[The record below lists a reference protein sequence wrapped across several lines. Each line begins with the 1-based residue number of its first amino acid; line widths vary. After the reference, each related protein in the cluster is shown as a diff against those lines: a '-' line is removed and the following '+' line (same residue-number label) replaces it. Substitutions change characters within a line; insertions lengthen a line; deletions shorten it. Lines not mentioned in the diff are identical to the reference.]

1 MAVTFIDLFAG
12 IGGFHAAGESFG
24 WECVFA
30 NEMDP
35 AAASVYEQNWDLK
48 ALGNIHEYTRASK
61 KGTIPAHD
69 VLFAGFP
76 CQPFSKSGKQKGMD
90 EDRGSLFHDIAFI
103 LEGKSQSITTI
114 ERLVLNV
121 MQRMSG
127 IATETHRLT
136 QMIAHTN
143 CKLLDTRKT
152 TPNFRYFEKEAVRI
166 GGGYNH
172 RYALYDMILVKD
184 NHIDFAG
191 GVKPALSKISE
202 FIKER
207 NLSIKVEVETRNL
220 EEVDEVIETSVAFRI
235 MLDNFTPEKLREAVL
250 HINGR
255 VETEASGGINE
266 NTLVSYAETG
276 VDFISMGALT
286 HHVKSFDLS
295 LKAIK

>member
-1 MAVTFIDLFAG
+1 
-12 IGGFHAAGESFG
+12 
-24 WECVFA
+24 
-30 NEMDP
+30 
-35 AAASVYEQNWDLK
+35 
-48 ALGNIHEYTRASK
+48 
-61 KGTIPAHD
+61 
-69 VLFAGFP
+69 
-76 CQPFSKSGKQKGMD
+76 
-90 EDRGSLFHDIAFI
+90 
-103 LEGKSQSITTI
+103 
-114 ERLVLNV
+114 

-191 GVKPALSKISE
+191 GVKTALSKISE

-207 NLSIKVEVETRNL
+207 NLTIKVEVETRNL
-220 EEVDEVIETSVAFRI
+220 DEVDEVIETGVAFRI

-250 HINGR
+250 HIDGR

-276 VDFISMGALT
+276 VDYISMGALT

-295 LKAIK
+295 LKAIKSTRKNSNDTLPGFLKFDTFSNAIIRMDLAD

>member
-1 MAVTFIDLFAG
+1 MNAFDFDKWLAEALNEDIGPGDFTTLATIPDNALGKAQLIVKDNGILAGVTIAEKIIHAFDSSLKVTTFIQDGAT
-12 IGGFHAAGESFG
+12 
-24 WECVFA
+24 V
-30 NEMDP
+30 
-35 AAASVYEQNWDLK
+35 
-48 ALGNIHEYTRASK
+48 
-61 KGTIPAHD
+61 
-69 VLFAGFP
+69 
-76 CQPFSKSGKQKGMD
+76 QKG
-90 EDRGSLFHDIAFI
+90 DIAFI
-103 LEGKSQSITTI
+103 VEGKSQSITTI

-127 IATETHRLT
+127 IATETNRLV
-136 QMIAHTN
+136 QMISHTN

-207 NLSIKVEVETRNL
+207 NLTIKVEVETRNL
-220 EEVDEVIETSVAFRI
+220 DEVDEVIETGVAFRI
-235 MLDNFTPEKLREAVL
+235 MLDNFSPEKLREAVL

-266 NTLVSYAETG
+266 TTLVSYAETG
-276 VDFISMGALT
+276 VDYISMGALT

>member
-1 MAVTFIDLFAG
+1 MNEFDFDKWLAEALREDIGPGDFTTLATIPSDAVGKAQLIVKDNGVLAGVSIAEKIIHAFDPDLKVTTFIQDG
-12 IGGFHAAGESFG
+12 DI
-24 WECVFA
+24 V
-30 NEMDP
+30 
-35 AAASVYEQNWDLK
+35 
-48 ALGNIHEYTRASK
+48 K
-61 KGTIPAHD
+61 KG
-69 VLFAGFP
+69 
-76 CQPFSKSGKQKGMD
+76 
-90 EDRGSLFHDIAFI
+90 EIAFYV
-103 LEGKSQSITTI
+103 EGKSQSITTI

-202 FIKER
+202 FLKER
-207 NLSIKVEVETRNL
+207 NLSIQVEVETRNL
-220 EEVDEVIETSVAFRI
+220 EEVDEVIETGVAFRI
-235 MLDNFTPEKLREAVL
+235 MLDNFTPQNLRDAVL
-250 HINGR
+250 HIHGR

-276 VDFISMGALT
+276 VNYISMGALT

-295 LKAIK
+295 LKAVK

>member
-1 MAVTFIDLFAG
+1 MNAFDFDKWLAEALNEDIGPGDFTTLATIPDNALGKAQLIVKDNGILAGVTIAEKIIHAFDSSLKVTTFIQDGAT
-12 IGGFHAAGESFG
+12 
-24 WECVFA
+24 V
-30 NEMDP
+30 
-35 AAASVYEQNWDLK
+35 
-48 ALGNIHEYTRASK
+48 
-61 KGTIPAHD
+61 
-69 VLFAGFP
+69 
-76 CQPFSKSGKQKGMD
+76 QKG
-90 EDRGSLFHDIAFI
+90 DIAFI
-103 LEGKSQSITTI
+103 VEGKSQSITTI

-127 IATETHRLT
+127 IATETNRLV
-136 QMIAHTN
+136 QMISHTN

-207 NLSIKVEVETRNL
+207 DLTIKVEVETRNL
-220 EEVDEVIETSVAFRI
+220 DEVDEVIETGVAFRI
-235 MLDNFTPEKLREAVL
+235 MLDNFSPEKLREAVL

-266 NTLVSYAETG
+266 TTLVNYAETG
-276 VDFISMGALT
+276 VDYISMGALT

>member
-1 MAVTFIDLFAG
+1 MNAFDFDKWLAEALNEDIGPGDFTTLATIPNNAIGKAQLIVKDIGIIAGVAIAEKIIHAFDSSLKVTTFIPDGAT
-12 IGGFHAAGESFG
+12 
-24 WECVFA
+24 V
-30 NEMDP
+30 
-35 AAASVYEQNWDLK
+35 
-48 ALGNIHEYTRASK
+48 
-61 KGTIPAHD
+61 
-69 VLFAGFP
+69 
-76 CQPFSKSGKQKGMD
+76 QKG
-90 EDRGSLFHDIAFI
+90 DIAFI

-220 EEVDEVIETSVAFRI
+220 EEVDEVIETRVAFRI

>member
-1 MAVTFIDLFAG
+1 MNAFDFDKWLAEALREDIGPGDFTTLATIPSDALGKAQLIVKDYGVLAGVSIAEKIIHAFDPDLKVTTFIHDGDL
-12 IGGFHAAGESFG
+12 
-24 WECVFA
+24 V
-30 NEMDP
+30 
-35 AAASVYEQNWDLK
+35 
-48 ALGNIHEYTRASK
+48 K
-61 KGTIPAHD
+61 KG
-69 VLFAGFP
+69 
-76 CQPFSKSGKQKGMD
+76 
-90 EDRGSLFHDIAFI
+90 DIAFFV
-103 LEGKSQSITTI
+103 EGKSQSITTI

-202 FIKER
+202 FLKER
-207 NLSIKVEVETRNL
+207 NLSIQVEVETRNL
-220 EEVDEVIETSVAFRI
+220 EEVDEVIETGVAFRI
-235 MLDNFTPEKLREAVL
+235 MLDNFTPQNLREAVL
-250 HINGR
+250 HIHGK

-266 NTLVSYAETG
+266 STLVSYAETG

-295 LKAIK
+295 LKAVK

>member
-1 MAVTFIDLFAG
+1 MNAFDFDKWLAEALREDIGPGDFTTLATIPSDAVGKAQLIVKDNGVLAG
-12 IGGFHAAGESFG
+12 VSIAEKIIHAF
-24 WECVFA
+24 
-30 NEMDP
+30 DP
-35 AAASVYEQNWDLK
+35 DLK
-48 ALGNIHEYTRASK
+48 VTTLIQDGDIVK
-61 KGTIPAHD
+61 KG
-69 VLFAGFP
+69 
-76 CQPFSKSGKQKGMD
+76 
-90 EDRGSLFHDIAFI
+90 DIAFYV
-103 LEGKSQSITTI
+103 EGKSQSITTI

-202 FIKER
+202 FLKER
-207 NLSIKVEVETRNL
+207 NLSIQVEVETRNL
-220 EEVDEVIETSVAFRI
+220 EEVDEVIETGVAFRI
-235 MLDNFTPEKLREAVL
+235 MLDNFTPQNLREAVL
-250 HINGR
+250 HIHGK

-266 NTLVSYAETG
+266 STLVSYAETG

-295 LKAIK
+295 LKAVK

>member
-1 MAVTFIDLFAG
+1 MNEFDFDKWLAEALREDIGPGDFTTLATIPSDAVGKAQLIVKDNGVLAG
-12 IGGFHAAGESFG
+12 VSIAEKIIHAF
-24 WECVFA
+24 
-30 NEMDP
+30 DP
-35 AAASVYEQNWDLK
+35 DLK
-48 ALGNIHEYTRASK
+48 VTTLIQDGDIVK
-61 KGTIPAHD
+61 KG
-69 VLFAGFP
+69 
-76 CQPFSKSGKQKGMD
+76 
-90 EDRGSLFHDIAFI
+90 DIAFYV
-103 LEGKSQSITTI
+103 EGKSQSITTI

-202 FIKER
+202 FLKER
-207 NLSIKVEVETRNL
+207 NLSIQVEVETRNL
-220 EEVDEVIETSVAFRI
+220 EEVDEVIETGVAFRI
-235 MLDNFTPEKLREAVL
+235 MLDNFTPQNLREAVL
-250 HINGR
+250 QIDGK

-266 NTLVSYAETG
+266 STLVSFAETG

-295 LKAIK
+295 LKAVK

>member
-1 MAVTFIDLFAG
+1 MNAFDFDKWLAEALNEDIGPGDFTTLATIPNNAIGKAQLIVKDNGIIAGVTIAEKIIHAFDSSLKVTTFIQDGAT
-12 IGGFHAAGESFG
+12 
-24 WECVFA
+24 V
-30 NEMDP
+30 
-35 AAASVYEQNWDLK
+35 
-48 ALGNIHEYTRASK
+48 
-61 KGTIPAHD
+61 
-69 VLFAGFP
+69 
-76 CQPFSKSGKQKGMD
+76 QKG
-90 EDRGSLFHDIAFI
+90 DIAFI

-127 IATETHRLT
+127 IATKTHRLT
-136 QMIAHTN
+136 KMIAHTN

-152 TPNFRYFEKEAVRI
+152 TPNLRYFEKEAVRI

>member
-1 MAVTFIDLFAG
+1 MNAFDFDKWLAEALNEDIGPGDFTTLATIPNDAIGKAQLIVKDNGVIAGIAIAEKIIHAFDSTLKVITFIQDGAT
-12 IGGFHAAGESFG
+12 
-24 WECVFA
+24 V
-30 NEMDP
+30 
-35 AAASVYEQNWDLK
+35 
-48 ALGNIHEYTRASK
+48 
-61 KGTIPAHD
+61 
-69 VLFAGFP
+69 
-76 CQPFSKSGKQKGMD
+76 QKG
-90 EDRGSLFHDIAFI
+90 DIAFI
-103 LEGKSQSITTI
+103 VEGKSQSITTI

-127 IATETHRLT
+127 IATETHSLT

-202 FIKER
+202 FMKER
-207 NLSIKVEVETRNL
+207 NLTIQVEVETRNL
-220 EEVDEVIETSVAFRI
+220 EEVDEVIETGVAFRI

-255 VETEASGGINE
+255 LETEASGGINE

-276 VDFISMGALT
+276 VDYISMGALT

>member
-1 MAVTFIDLFAG
+1 MNAFDFDTWLAEALKED
-12 IGGFHAAGESFG
+12 IGPGDFTTLA
-24 WECVFA
+24 
-30 NEMDP
+30 
-35 AAASVYEQNWDLK
+35 
-48 ALGNIHEYTRASK
+48 
-61 KGTIPAHD
+61 TIPDNAIGKAQLIVKD
-69 VLFAGFP
+69 NGVLAGVSIAEKIIHAFDP
-76 CQPFSKSGKQKGMD
+76 SLKMTTLLQDGALVQKG
-90 EDRGSLFHDIAFI
+90 DIAFYV
-103 LEGKSQSITTI
+103 EGKSQSITTI

-136 QMIAHTN
+136 QMIAHTS

-166 GGGYNH
+166 GGGINH

-184 NHIDFAG
+184 NHIDFSG
-191 GVKPALSKISE
+191 GVKPALSKIES
-202 FIKER
+202 FIKEQ
-207 NLSIKVEVETRNL
+207 NLDLKIEVETRNL
-220 EEVDEVIETSVAFRI
+220 KEIDEVLETGIAFRI
-235 MLDNFTPEKLREAVL
+235 MLDNFSPDQIREAVQ

-295 LKAIK
+295 WKAVK

>member
-1 MAVTFIDLFAG
+1 MNEFDFDKWLAEALREDIGPGDFTTLATIPSDAVGKAQLIVKDNGVLAG
-12 IGGFHAAGESFG
+12 VSIAEKIIHAF
-24 WECVFA
+24 
-30 NEMDP
+30 DP
-35 AAASVYEQNWDLK
+35 DLK
-48 ALGNIHEYTRASK
+48 VTTLIQDGDIVK
-61 KGTIPAHD
+61 KG
-69 VLFAGFP
+69 
-76 CQPFSKSGKQKGMD
+76 
-90 EDRGSLFHDIAFI
+90 DIAFFV
-103 LEGKSQSITTI
+103 EGKSQSITTI

-143 CKLLDTRKT
+143 CKVLDTRKT

-184 NHIDFAG
+184 KHIDFAG

-202 FIKER
+202 FLKER
-207 NLSIKVEVETRNL
+207 NLSIQVEVETRNL
-220 EEVDEVIETSVAFRI
+220 EEVDEVIETGVAFRI
-235 MLDNFTPEKLREAVL
+235 MLDNFTPQNLREAVL
-250 HINGR
+250 HIHGK

-266 NTLVSYAETG
+266 STLVSYAETG

-295 LKAIK
+295 LKAVK

>member
-1 MAVTFIDLFAG
+1 MNEFDFDKWLAEALREDIGPGDFTTLATIPSDAVGKAQLIVKDNGVLAG
-12 IGGFHAAGESFG
+12 VSIAEKIIHAF
-24 WECVFA
+24 
-30 NEMDP
+30 DP
-35 AAASVYEQNWDLK
+35 DLK
-48 ALGNIHEYTRASK
+48 VTTLIQDGDIVK
-61 KGTIPAHD
+61 KG
-69 VLFAGFP
+69 
-76 CQPFSKSGKQKGMD
+76 
-90 EDRGSLFHDIAFI
+90 DIAFYV
-103 LEGKSQSITTI
+103 EGKSQSITTI

-202 FIKER
+202 FLKER
-207 NLSIKVEVETRNL
+207 NLSIQVEVETRNL
-220 EEVDEVIETSVAFRI
+220 EEVDEVIETGVAFRI
-235 MLDNFTPEKLREAVL
+235 MLDNFTPQNLREAVSPPCDR
-250 HINGR
+250 R
-255 VETEASGGINE
+255 VFLSEYF
-266 NTLVSYAETG
+266 L
-276 VDFISMGALT
+276 L
-286 HHVKSFDLS
+286 SFLLLLLFS
-295 LKAIK
+295 L

>member
-1 MAVTFIDLFAG
+1 MNAFDFETWLAEALKED
-12 IGGFHAAGESFG
+12 IGPGDFTTLA
-24 WECVFA
+24 
-30 NEMDP
+30 
-35 AAASVYEQNWDLK
+35 
-48 ALGNIHEYTRASK
+48 
-61 KGTIPAHD
+61 TIPDNAIGKAQLIVKD
-69 VLFAGFP
+69 NGVLAGVSIAEKIIHAFDP
-76 CQPFSKSGKQKGMD
+76 SLKMTTLLQDGALVQKG
-90 EDRGSLFHDIAFI
+90 DIAFYV
-103 LEGKSQSITTI
+103 EGKSQSITTI

-136 QMIAHTN
+136 QMIAHTS

-166 GGGYNH
+166 GGGINH

-184 NHIDFAG
+184 NHIDFSG
-191 GVKPALSKISE
+191 GVKPALSKIES
-202 FIKER
+202 FIKEQ
-207 NLSIKVEVETRNL
+207 NLDLKIEVETRNL
-220 EEVDEVIETSVAFRI
+220 KEIDEVLETGIAFRI
-235 MLDNFTPEKLREAVL
+235 MLDNFSPDQIREAVQ

-255 VETEASGGINE
+255 AETEASGGINDS
-266 NTLVSYAETG
+266 TLVSYAETG

>member
-1 MAVTFIDLFAG
+1 LKVTTFIQDGAT
-12 IGGFHAAGESFG
+12 
-24 WECVFA
+24 V
-30 NEMDP
+30 
-35 AAASVYEQNWDLK
+35 
-48 ALGNIHEYTRASK
+48 
-61 KGTIPAHD
+61 
-69 VLFAGFP
+69 
-76 CQPFSKSGKQKGMD
+76 QKG
-90 EDRGSLFHDIAFI
+90 DIAFI
-103 LEGKSQSITTI
+103 VEGKSQSITTI

-136 QMIAHTN
+136 QMIAQTN

-220 EEVDEVIETSVAFRI
+220 EEVDEVIETGVAFRI

-276 VDFISMGALT
+276 VDYISMGALT

>member
-1 MAVTFIDLFAG
+1 MNAFDFDKWLAEALNEDIGPGDFTTLATIPDSAIGKAQLIVKDNGIIAGVTIAEKIIHAFDSSLKVTTFIQDGAT
-12 IGGFHAAGESFG
+12 
-24 WECVFA
+24 V
-30 NEMDP
+30 
-35 AAASVYEQNWDLK
+35 
-48 ALGNIHEYTRASK
+48 
-61 KGTIPAHD
+61 
-69 VLFAGFP
+69 
-76 CQPFSKSGKQKGMD
+76 QKG
-90 EDRGSLFHDIAFI
+90 DIAFI

-166 GGGYNH
+166 GGGSNH

-220 EEVDEVIETSVAFRI
+220 EEVDEVIETGVAFRI

-250 HINGR
+250 LINGR

>member
-1 MAVTFIDLFAG
+1 MNPFDFSTWLQSALQEDIGPGDYTTLATIPDSAIGKAQLIVKDNGVIAGITIAEIIIQSFDPSLKVTTFIHDG
-12 IGGFHAAGESFG
+12 D
-24 WECVFA
+24 V
-30 NEMDP
+30 
-35 AAASVYEQNWDLK
+35 V
-48 ALGNIHEYTRASK
+48 K
-61 KGTIPAHD
+61 KG
-69 VLFAGFP
+69 
-76 CQPFSKSGKQKGMD
+76 
-90 EDRGSLFHDIAFI
+90 DIAFI
-103 LEGKSQSITTI
+103 VEGKSQSITTI

-166 GGGYNH
+166 GGGSNH

-220 EEVDEVIETSVAFRI
+220 SEVDEVIETGVAFRI
-235 MLDNFTPEKLREAVL
+235 MLDNFTPETLREAVL

-266 NTLVSYAETG
+266 TTLVSYAETG
-276 VDFISMGALT
+276 VNFISMGALT

>member
-1 MAVTFIDLFAG
+1 MNEFDFDKWLAEALREDIGPGDFTTLATIPSDAVGKAQLIVKDNGVLAGVSIAEKIIHAFDPDLKVTTFIQDGDL
-12 IGGFHAAGESFG
+12 
-24 WECVFA
+24 V
-30 NEMDP
+30 
-35 AAASVYEQNWDLK
+35 
-48 ALGNIHEYTRASK
+48 K
-61 KGTIPAHD
+61 KG
-69 VLFAGFP
+69 
-76 CQPFSKSGKQKGMD
+76 
-90 EDRGSLFHDIAFI
+90 DIAFFV
-103 LEGKSQSITTI
+103 EGKSQSITTI

-202 FIKER
+202 FLKER
-207 NLSIKVEVETRNL
+207 NLSIQVEVETRNL
-220 EEVDEVIETSVAFRI
+220 EEVDEVIETGVAFRI
-235 MLDNFTPEKLREAVL
+235 MLDNFTPQNLREAVL
-250 HINGR
+250 HIHGK

-266 NTLVSYAETG
+266 STLVSFAETG

-295 LKAIK
+295 LKAVK

>member
-1 MAVTFIDLFAG
+1 MNAFDFDKWLAEALNEDIGPGDFTTLATIPNNAIGKAQLIVKDNGIIAGVTIAEKIIHAFDSSLKVTTFIQDGAT
-12 IGGFHAAGESFG
+12 
-24 WECVFA
+24 V
-30 NEMDP
+30 
-35 AAASVYEQNWDLK
+35 
-48 ALGNIHEYTRASK
+48 
-61 KGTIPAHD
+61 
-69 VLFAGFP
+69 
-76 CQPFSKSGKQKGMD
+76 QKG
-90 EDRGSLFHDIAFI
+90 DIAFI

-136 QMIAHTN
+136 KMIAHTN

>member
-1 MAVTFIDLFAG
+1 MNAFDFDKWLAEALNEDIGPGDFTTLATIPNNAIGIAQLIVKDNGIIAGVTIAEKIIHAFDSSLKVTTFIQDGAT
-12 IGGFHAAGESFG
+12 
-24 WECVFA
+24 V
-30 NEMDP
+30 
-35 AAASVYEQNWDLK
+35 
-48 ALGNIHEYTRASK
+48 
-61 KGTIPAHD
+61 
-69 VLFAGFP
+69 
-76 CQPFSKSGKQKGMD
+76 QKGD
-90 EDRGSLFHDIAFI
+90 VAFI

>member
-1 MAVTFIDLFAG
+1 MNAFDFDKWLAEALREDIGPGDFTTLATIPSDAVGKAQLIVKDNGVLAGVSIAEKIIHAFDPDLKVTTFIHDGDL
-12 IGGFHAAGESFG
+12 
-24 WECVFA
+24 V
-30 NEMDP
+30 
-35 AAASVYEQNWDLK
+35 
-48 ALGNIHEYTRASK
+48 
-61 KGTIPAHD
+61 
-69 VLFAGFP
+69 
-76 CQPFSKSGKQKGMD
+76 QKG
-90 EDRGSLFHDIAFI
+90 DIAFFV
-103 LEGKSQSITTI
+103 EGKSQSITTI

-136 QMIAHTN
+136 QMIAHTT

-202 FIKER
+202 FLKER
-207 NLSIKVEVETRNL
+207 NLSIQVEVETRNL
-220 EEVDEVIETSVAFRI
+220 EEVDEVIETGVAFRI
-235 MLDNFTPEKLREAVL
+235 MLDNFTPQNLREAVL
-250 HINGR
+250 HIHGK

-266 NTLVSYAETG
+266 STLVSYAETG

-295 LKAIK
+295 LKAVK

>member
-1 MAVTFIDLFAG
+1 MNAFDFETWLAEALKED
-12 IGGFHAAGESFG
+12 IGPGDFTTLA
-24 WECVFA
+24 
-30 NEMDP
+30 
-35 AAASVYEQNWDLK
+35 
-48 ALGNIHEYTRASK
+48 
-61 KGTIPAHD
+61 TIPDNAIGKAQLIVKD
-69 VLFAGFP
+69 NGVLAGVSIAEKIIHAFDP
-76 CQPFSKSGKQKGMD
+76 SLKMTTLLQDGALVQKG
-90 EDRGSLFHDIAFI
+90 DIAFYV
-103 LEGKSQSITTI
+103 EGKSQSITTI

-136 QMIAHTN
+136 QMIAHTS

-166 GGGYNH
+166 GGGINH

-184 NHIDFAG
+184 NHIDFSG
-191 GVKPALSKISE
+191 GVKPALSKIES
-202 FIKER
+202 FLKEQ
-207 NLSIKVEVETRNL
+207 NLDLKIEAETRNL
-220 EEVDEVIETSVAFRI
+220 KEIDEVLETGIAFRI
-235 MLDNFTPEKLREAVL
+235 MLDNFSPDQIREAVQ

-295 LKAIK
+295 LKAVK

>member
-1 MAVTFIDLFAG
+1 
-12 IGGFHAAGESFG
+12 
-24 WECVFA
+24 
-30 NEMDP
+30 
-35 AAASVYEQNWDLK
+35 
-48 ALGNIHEYTRASK
+48 
-61 KGTIPAHD
+61 
-69 VLFAGFP
+69 
-76 CQPFSKSGKQKGMD
+76 
-90 EDRGSLFHDIAFI
+90 
-103 LEGKSQSITTI
+103 
-114 ERLVLNV
+114 

-202 FIKER
+202 FLKER
-207 NLSIKVEVETRNL
+207 NLSIQVEVETRNL
-220 EEVDEVIETSVAFRI
+220 EEVDEVIETGVAFRI
-235 MLDNFTPEKLREAVL
+235 MLDNFTPQNLREAVL
-250 HINGR
+250 HIHGK

-266 NTLVSYAETG
+266 STLVSYAETG

-295 LKAIK
+295 LKAVK

>member
-1 MAVTFIDLFAG
+1 MNAFDFDKWLAEALNEDIGPGDFTTLATIPNNAIGIAQLIVKDNGIIAGVTIAEKIIHAFDSSLKVTTFIQDGAT
-12 IGGFHAAGESFG
+12 
-24 WECVFA
+24 V
-30 NEMDP
+30 
-35 AAASVYEQNWDLK
+35 
-48 ALGNIHEYTRASK
+48 
-61 KGTIPAHD
+61 
-69 VLFAGFP
+69 
-76 CQPFSKSGKQKGMD
+76 QKG
-90 EDRGSLFHDIAFI
+90 DIAFI

-220 EEVDEVIETSVAFRI
+220 EEVDEVIETGVAFRI
-235 MLDNFTPEKLREAVL
+235 MLDNFSPEKLREAVL

-286 HHVKSFDLS
+286 HRVKSFDLS

>member
-1 MAVTFIDLFAG
+1 MNAFDFETWLAEALKED
-12 IGGFHAAGESFG
+12 IGPGDFTTLA
-24 WECVFA
+24 
-30 NEMDP
+30 
-35 AAASVYEQNWDLK
+35 
-48 ALGNIHEYTRASK
+48 
-61 KGTIPAHD
+61 TIPDNAIGKAQLIVKD
-69 VLFAGFP
+69 NGVLAGVSIAEKIIHAFDP
-76 CQPFSKSGKQKGMD
+76 SLKMTTLLQDGAVVQKG
-90 EDRGSLFHDIAFI
+90 DIAFYV
-103 LEGKSQSITTI
+103 EGKSQSITTI

-207 NLSIKVEVETRNL
+207 NLNIKVEVETRNL
-220 EEVDEVIETSVAFRI
+220 DEVDEVIETGVAFRI

-250 HINGR
+250 HIGGR

-276 VDFISMGALT
+276 VDYISMGALT

>member
-1 MAVTFIDLFAG
+1 MNPFDFSTWLQSALQEDIGPGDYTTLATIPDSAIGKAQLIVKDNGVIAGITIAEIIIQSFDPSLKVTTFIHDG
-12 IGGFHAAGESFG
+12 D
-24 WECVFA
+24 V
-30 NEMDP
+30 
-35 AAASVYEQNWDLK
+35 V
-48 ALGNIHEYTRASK
+48 K
-61 KGTIPAHD
+61 KG
-69 VLFAGFP
+69 
-76 CQPFSKSGKQKGMD
+76 
-90 EDRGSLFHDIAFI
+90 DIAFI
-103 LEGKSQSITTI
+103 VEGKSQSITTI

-127 IATETHRLT
+127 IATKTHRLT

-166 GGGYNH
+166 GGGSNH

-220 EEVDEVIETSVAFRI
+220 SEVDEVIETGVAFRI

-266 NTLVSYAETG
+266 TTLVSYAETG
-276 VDFISMGALT
+276 VNFISMGALT

>member
-1 MAVTFIDLFAG
+1 MNPFDFSTWLQSALQEDIGPGDYTTLATIPSSAMGKAQLIVKDNGVLAGVSIAEKIIHAFDPSLKVTTFIQD
-12 IGGFHAAGESFG
+12 GE
-24 WECVFA
+24 V
-30 NEMDP
+30 
-35 AAASVYEQNWDLK
+35 V
-48 ALGNIHEYTRASK
+48 K
-61 KGTIPAHD
+61 KG
-69 VLFAGFP
+69 
-76 CQPFSKSGKQKGMD
+76 
-90 EDRGSLFHDIAFI
+90 DIAFFV
-103 LEGKSQSITTI
+103 EGKSQSITTI

-202 FIKER
+202 FIQER

-220 EEVDEVIETSVAFRI
+220 DEVDQVLETGIAFRI
-235 MLDNFTPEKLREAVL
+235 MLDNFNPEKLREAVL

-276 VDFISMGALT
+276 VNYISMGALT

-295 LKAIK
+295 LKAI

>member
-1 MAVTFIDLFAG
+1 MNAFDFETWLAEALRED
-12 IGGFHAAGESFG
+12 IGPGDFTTLA
-24 WECVFA
+24 
-30 NEMDP
+30 
-35 AAASVYEQNWDLK
+35 
-48 ALGNIHEYTRASK
+48 
-61 KGTIPAHD
+61 TIPNNAIGKAQLIVKD
-69 VLFAGFP
+69 NGVLAGVSIAEKIIHAFDP
-76 CQPFSKSGKQKGMD
+76 SLKMTTLLQDGALVQKG
-90 EDRGSLFHDIAFI
+90 DIAFYV
-103 LEGKSQSITTI
+103 EGKSQSITTI

-136 QMIAHTN
+136 QMIAHTS

-166 GGGYNH
+166 GGGINH

-184 NHIDFAG
+184 NHIDFSG
-191 GVKPALSKISE
+191 GVKPALSKIES
-202 FIKER
+202 FLKEQ
-207 NLSIKVEVETRNL
+207 NLDLKIEVETRNL
-220 EEVDEVIETSVAFRI
+220 KEIDEVLETGIAFRI
-235 MLDNFTPEKLREAVL
+235 MLDNFSPDQIREAVQ

-276 VDFISMGALT
+276 VNYISMGALT

>member
-1 MAVTFIDLFAG
+1 MNAFDFDKWLAEALREDIGPGDFTTLATIPSDAVGKAQLIVKDNGVLAG
-12 IGGFHAAGESFG
+12 VSIAEKIIHAF
-24 WECVFA
+24 
-30 NEMDP
+30 DP
-35 AAASVYEQNWDLK
+35 DLK
-48 ALGNIHEYTRASK
+48 VTTLIQDGDIVK
-61 KGTIPAHD
+61 KG
-69 VLFAGFP
+69 
-76 CQPFSKSGKQKGMD
+76 
-90 EDRGSLFHDIAFI
+90 DIAFYV
-103 LEGKSQSITTI
+103 EGKSQNITTI

-202 FIKER
+202 FLKER
-207 NLSIKVEVETRNL
+207 NLSIQVEVETRNL
-220 EEVDEVIETSVAFRI
+220 EEVDEVIETGVAFRI
-235 MLDNFTPEKLREAVL
+235 MLDNFTPQNLREAVL
-250 HINGR
+250 HIHGK

-266 NTLVSYAETG
+266 STLVSYAETG

-295 LKAIK
+295 LKAVK

>member
-1 MAVTFIDLFAG
+1 MNAFDFDKWLAEALNEDIGPGDFTTLATIPSDAVGSAQLIVKDNGIIAGVMIAEKIIQAFDASLKVTTFIQDGAT
-12 IGGFHAAGESFG
+12 
-24 WECVFA
+24 V
-30 NEMDP
+30 
-35 AAASVYEQNWDLK
+35 
-48 ALGNIHEYTRASK
+48 K
-61 KGTIPAHD
+61 KG
-69 VLFAGFP
+69 
-76 CQPFSKSGKQKGMD
+76 
-90 EDRGSLFHDIAFI
+90 DIAFI
-103 LEGKSQSITTI
+103 VEGKSQSITTI

-127 IATETHRLT
+127 IATETNRLT
-136 QMIAHTN
+136 SMIAHTT

-166 GGGYNH
+166 GGGMNH

-191 GVKPALSKISE
+191 GVKPALSKISN
-202 FIKER
+202 FIKEN
-207 NLSIKVEVETRNL
+207 NLSVKVEVETRNL
-220 EEVDEVIETSVAFRI
+220 EEVDEVIETGIAFRI
-235 MLDNFTPEKLREAVL
+235 MLDNFSPEKLKEAVA

-266 NTLVSYAETG
+266 STLVSYAETG
-276 VDFISMGALT
+276 VNYISMGALT